1 MTNNKDNQTSEKFED
16 ALGRLEEIL
25 HTMEKGDL
33 GLEEA
38 IKNFREG
45 SKLYEQCQ
53 KQLKTAEGEIKVLVE
68 TLDGRVEEENFRPGE
83 IG

>member
-1 MTNNKDNQTSEKFED
+1 MINNKDNQTSEKFEE

-38 IKNFREG
+38 IKHFREG

-53 KQLKTAEGEIKVLVE
+53 KQLKIAEGEIKVLVE
-68 TLDGRVEEENFRPGE
+68 TLDGKVEEEE
-83 IG
+83 YKS

>member
-1 MTNNKDNQTSEKFED
+1 MTDNNYNQTSEKFEA

-38 IKNFREG
+38 IKYFREG
-45 SKLYEQCQ
+45 SGLYEQCQ

-68 TLDGRVEEENFRPGE
+68 TLDGKVEEEE
-83 IG
+83 YKQ